1 MIRRCRKKWL
11 TFYIVGQV
19 RLFKISLSNVE
30 INQVYDYD
38 AMEKVNL
45 FTKNLNNQSINGS
58 FFEFHFLVKWV
69 GACVYKGL
77 KSKPIV
83 VITGQ
88 AGF

>member
-45 FTKNLNNQSINGS
+45 FTKNLNNQSMVLFSNSTFSSNGWARV
-58 FFEFHFLVKWV
+58 FTR
-69 GACVYKGL
+69 G
-77 KSKPIV
+77 
-83 VITGQ
+83 
-88 AGF
+88 

>member
-45 FTKNLNNQSINGS
+45 FTKNLNNQSMVLFSNSTFSSNG
-58 FFEFHFLVKWV
+58 W
-69 GACVYKGL
+69 GACVCKGL

-88 AGF
+88 TGF

>member
-45 FTKNLNNQSINGS
+45 FPKNLNNQSMVLFSNS
-58 FFEFHFLVKWV
+58 TFSSNVW
-69 GACVYKGL
+69 GACVRG
-77 KSKPIV
+77 
-83 VITGQ
+83 
-88 AGF
+88 

>member
-58 FFEFHFLVKWV
+58 FFEFHFLVKCM
-69 GACVYKGL
+69 GRMCNGL

>member
-1 MIRRCRKKWL
+1 MVRRCRKKWL

-45 FTKNLNNQSINGS
+45 FTKNLNNQSNDS
-58 FFEFHFLVKWV
+58 FFEFHFLVKWM
-69 GACVYKGL
+69 GLMCVRG
-77 KSKPIV
+77 
-83 VITGQ
+83 
-88 AGF
+88 

>member
-45 FTKNLNNQSINGS
+45 FTKNLNN
-58 FFEFHFLVKWV
+58 
-69 GACVYKGL
+69 
-77 KSKPIV
+77 
-83 VITGQ
+83 
-88 AGF
+88 

>member
-45 FTKNLNNQSINGS
+45 FKKNLNNQSMVLFSNSTFSSNGWGS
-58 FFEFHFLVKWV
+58 
-69 GACVYKGL
+69 CV
-77 KSKPIV
+77 
-83 VITGQ
+83 
-88 AGF
+88 

>member
-45 FTKNLNNQSINGS
+45 FTKNLNNQSMVLFSNFTFSSNGWGS
-58 FFEFHFLVKWV
+58 
-69 GACVYKGL
+69 CV
-77 KSKPIV
+77 
-83 VITGQ
+83 
-88 AGF
+88 

>member
-38 AMEKVNL
+38 AMEKVNHFMKNFNIQSMVL
-45 FTKNLNNQSINGS
+45 FSNSTFSSKG
-58 FFEFHFLVKWV
+58 W
-69 GACVYKGL
+69 GACVMG
-77 KSKPIV
+77 
-83 VITGQ
+83 
-88 AGF
+88 